1 MLKFYF
7 NNNKKT
13 IFLFLQPEL
22 IESIEEFKRGR
33 DVFPKLPAAID
44 VSSLKL

>member
-1 MLKFYF
+1 MLKFCF

-13 IFLFLQPEL
+13 ILLFLQPEL

-33 DVFPKLPAAID
+33 DVFLKLPAAID
-44 VSSLKL
+44 VSALKL